1 MPYHDFYTN
10 STLACNW
17 LEAALDGIPFC
28 HSPQK
33 RWESLYTL
41 TSLYTLYRI
50 MGKQQYAD
58 AMESLWWGIVQYDRH
73 NTGSFGTGEG
83 ATGDIYGTGSET
95 CNTVA
100 WMTFSTEYLK
110 LSRNSYVADELELS
124 LFNATLGS
132 QLGDKE
138 FVYMNSSDGVRVSSQ
153 IELAPHS
160 FEGGREM
167 NCCQASG
174 NRGLSHFTRWGVLN
188 DDENIYLN
196 YYGES
201 QIRFETPAGRPIEI
215 EQQADYPKSG
225 SVRISVLPERAERF
239 GLCLR
244 IPVWSHRTFVKV
256 NGEAVDDVE
265 PGCYLRLERKWRSGD
280 VVELEFDMR
289 IQYWVGAERV
299 EGKSSVYYGPV
310 LLSIAEPADQVARY
324 RFTPESF
331 EGIEWVDRPG
341 HWFSAQIRTMDGK
354 SVEVED
360 YATKPAEKPYT
371 TWLSVE
377 TTLPRATFDRN
388 GAPVWDY

>member
-1 MPYHDFYTN
+1 
-10 STLACNW
+10 
-17 LEAALDGIPFC
+17 
-28 HSPQK
+28 
-33 RWESLYTL
+33 
-41 TSLYTLYRI
+41 
-50 MGKQQYAD
+50 
-58 AMESLWWGIVQYDRH
+58 
-73 NTGSFGTGEG
+73 
-83 ATGDIYGTGSET
+83 
-95 CNTVA
+95 
-100 WMTFSTEYLK
+100 MTFSTEYLK

-138 FVYMNSSDGVRVSSQ
+138 FVYMNSSDGVRISSQ

-188 DDENIYLN
+188 DDKNIYLN

-215 EQQADYPKSG
+215 EQQTDYPKSG

-244 IPVWSHRTFVKV
+244 IPVWSHRTIVKV

-265 PGCYLRLERKWRSGD
+265 PGRYLRLERKWRSGD
-280 VVELEFDMR
+280 VVELELDMR
-289 IQYWVGAERV
+289 IHYWVGAERV

-371 TWLSVE
+371 TWLPVE